1 MTLRTNRRAVMLLL
15 TALAGCSTMQVNTD
29 FDPAADFG
37 ILQTYNWMPG
47 PQKVTGDPRL
57 DNEVLE
63 KRIHTAVENQ
73 LNAQGFRKQ
82 SSRTPDFL
90 VGYHV
95 ALEKKLAV
103 STMNTYYGYR
113 AGWGWSY
120 GVGTS
125 AIGPESYTYEYEQGS
140 LILDIV
146 DGDTRRLIWR
156 GSAQTEVN
164 KTASPE
170 KRQAQINEAVKK
182 MLEQF
187 PPKSKK

>member
-1 MTLRTNRRAVMLLL
+1 MLLL

-29 FDPAADFG
+29 FDPAADFDR
-37 ILQTYNWMPG
+37 LRTYKWMPG

-57 DNEVLE
+57 DNEILE
-63 KRIHTAVENQ
+63 KRIRTAVENQ

-82 SSRTPDFL
+82 SSGTPDFL

-125 AIGPESYTYEYEQGS
+125 PIGPESYTYEYEQGS

-146 DGDTRRLIWR
+146 DGDTRGLIWR

-170 KRQAQINEAVKK
+170 KRQAQINEAVEN
-182 MLEQF
+182 MLERF
-187 PPKSKK
+187 PPKPKK